1 MELKNFFALDDDG
14 NVLPNATCYL
24 YERGTENLVPLLRA
38 ANGTILA
45 NPFSSAADGL
55 VQFAAPNGYY
65 DLRVV
70 SGARDSRLVMQC
82 NDVNDT
88 LKLAEKAASRAELAR
103 DAAQLTSGTHESTAV
118 GMQKTDDGAFFS
130 VPVADSDV
138 VLTLYQ
144 RVGNQAV
151 KWGSYPSA
159 ESIAMLDS
167 LRVNA
172 GKVYPLRQMTRNGI
186 TSPEPV
192 TFSKAI
198 LSITIIGARPGKF
211 YRLAYYVNGN
221 IGIAPGTK
229 ADGWIIEEVDQA
241 NYATA
246 PNVATR
252 IIEIFDPA
260 TPGITRDGIQ
270 TVLLASTV
278 VTDLRVLITLDTAE
292 LPPYGTEI
300 RSNSVGQSGYS
311 YIIDPSRYTPAQNS
325 GGGSAINSININSG
339 QIAPFR
345 STTRGG
351 GVSTPNTLQTMVI
364 LHARVINAK
373 RGKFYGLRYFQN
385 GNALVV
391 PAADNWIIEE
401 VDIDGYNASVITT
414 ANSIAT
420 LQDAQPTIDRTLGIQ
435 TILLKTKSD
444 VRVEVTL
451 DASKLAA
458 YGTQYGMNYT
468 PQNGY
473 SQIIDP
479 AFYVFPVDSSTT
491 TPSTPPISPIT
502 YSVDTSKKVT
512 MNWSDGA
519 GSRGFVFGPNGA
531 NNLPNFVQVL
541 KDAGVISGFATDWLP
556 PITFEAAANGDGRT
570 TLEFTGGNHKVDE
583 KKTALNVSFL
593 IEADG
598 VALKE
603 GDTGTAHKMT
613 FRIINKLMANNTVSV
628 DRYALLQS
636 FHMDLV
642 PGFANVHA
650 DYLALED
657 LQLYIDYGCQIVTT
671 AVNDK
676 LFYVGG
682 QFESP
687 IDWDGKVMS
696 GNPIDY
702 PNAWAVIT
710 TSANGQ
716 LAAWMDRDYGI
727 AQSRQIDPIRGL
739 IRGGG
744 DASTKQ
750 YTTAYNKSLLR
761 NPPTPNYIELAAGKR
776 YQWRGGYSWSSVKVA
791 DGFVSSFNYLENGVI
806 RRADAVSGPMYLK
819 P

>member
-1 MELKNFFALDDDG
+1 MELKNFFPLDGNG

-130 VPVADSDV
+130 VPAADSDV

-144 RVGNQAV
+144 RVGNQPV

-167 LRVNA
+167 LRINA

-192 TFSKAI
+192 AFSKAI

-211 YRLAYYVNGN
+211 YRLAYFVNGN
-221 IGIAPGTK
+221 LEITPGTK

-252 IIEIFDPA
+252 VIEITDPA

-270 TVLLASTV
+270 TVLLTSPV

-300 RSNSVGQSGYS
+300 RSNNEGQSGYS

-325 GGGSAINSININSG
+325 GSGSAINSININSG

-351 GVSTPNTLQTMVI
+351 GVSTPNKLQTLVI

-373 RGKFYGLRYFQN
+373 RGKYYGLRYFQN
-385 GNALVV
+385 GNTAVV

-401 VDIDGYNASVITT
+401 VDIVGYDASIISAATT
-414 ANSIAT
+414 IAT
-420 LQDAQPTIDRTLGIQ
+420 LTDAQPAIDRTLGIQ

-444 VRVEVTL
+444 VQIEVTL
-451 DASKLAA
+451 DASKLQA
-458 YGTQYGMNYT
+458 YGLQYGMNFT

-473 SQIIDP
+473 SYVIDP
-479 AFYVFPVDSSTT
+479 ACYEWPLPTLSADS
-491 TPSTPPISPIT
+491 PKIT
-502 YSVDTSKKVT
+502 YQVDFSGNVAFS
-512 MNWSDGA
+512 WPDGV
-519 GSRGFVFGPNGA
+519 GTRGFEFGPNGA
-531 NNLPNFVQVL
+531 NSLANFRKVL
-541 KDAGVISGFATDWLP
+541 RNGGVVLAMATDWAP
-556 PITFEAAANGDGRT
+556 PVTFEAANNGDGRIP
-570 TLEFTGGNHKVDE
+570 LEFTGGNHLVNDL
-583 KKTALNVSFL
+583 KTAQSVSFVM
-593 IEADG
+593 EADG
-598 VALKE
+598 VPLKP
-603 GDTGTAHKMT
+603 GDSGAASKLVCYV
-613 FRIINKLMANNTVSV
+613 INKLMANNTVSLG
-628 DRYALLQS
+628 RYCLLQS
-636 FHMDLV
+636 LQVDFV
-642 PGFANVHA
+642 PGAANVHA

-657 LQLYIDYGCQIVTT
+657 LQMYIDYACQIVTT
-671 AVNDK
+671 SVNDK
-676 LFYVGG
+676 LFYLGG
-682 QFESP
+682 QFPEP
-687 IDWDGKVMS
+687 IDWDGKVNS
-696 GNPIDY
+696 GNAIDY
-702 PNAWAVIT
+702 PDAWAVIT

-716 LAAWMDRDYGI
+716 LTAWIDREYGI
-727 AQSRQIDPIRGL
+727 AQRRLVDPVRGM

-750 YTTAYNKSLLR
+750 YTTAYNRPLVR
-761 NPPTPNYIELAAGKR
+761 DPTTPNYIALAAGER
-776 YQWRGGYSWSSVKVA
+776 YQWRGGYSWSSVKVV
-791 DGFVSSFNYLENGVI
+791 DGFAASFNYLDNGVI
-806 RRADAVSGPMYLK
+806 RRADAFTASMYLK